1 MRAGFRGLDGRTLF
15 DAAARG
21 GTTAL
26 PDLNVMSDCSGRS
39 ALYLATCL
47 GHEETARRLVAA
59 GTDVNFRDAV
69 DGCDVLFKAVQGG
82 LEDSV
87 GLLVVAGASPN
98 TRGEGGNTS
107 PRRLGPTR
115 MVTTLV
121 RGAEKDAL
129 DDKRDTPLLK
139 AGRNGHSGVVGILMA
154 AGADAY
160 TRGGEEDFP
169 VVLKAVCEG
178 HVGVLQVLVNYWV
191 DLTAMVGL
199 STQIHVAA
207 RANQACLVD
216 FLIEAGAD
224 KSKIASFGYTPFLC
238 AAGRCTLEA
247 MRTLLSHG
255 AAIDAK
261 ASQF

>member
-1 MRAGFRGLDGRTLF
+1 
-15 DAAARG
+15 
-21 GTTAL
+21 
-26 PDLNVMSDCSGRS
+26 
-39 ALYLATCL
+39 
-47 GHEETARRLVAA
+47 
-59 GTDVNFRDAV
+59 
-69 DGCDVLFKAVQGG
+69 
-82 LEDSV
+82 
-87 GLLVVAGASPN
+87 
-98 TRGEGGNTS
+98 
-107 PRRLGPTR
+107 
-115 MVTTLV
+115 MVTTLLV

-154 AGADAY
+154 AGADADIG
-160 TRGGEEDFP
+160 GGEENFP

-207 RANQACLVD
+207 RANQASCVVD

-255 AAIDAK
+255 AAIDTK